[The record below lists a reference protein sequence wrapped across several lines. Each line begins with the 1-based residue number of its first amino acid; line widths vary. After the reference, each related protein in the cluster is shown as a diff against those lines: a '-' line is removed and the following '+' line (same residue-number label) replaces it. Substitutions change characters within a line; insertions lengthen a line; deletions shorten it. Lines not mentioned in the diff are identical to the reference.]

1 MNNKMENQKERVEAP
16 VQEQVVTTKKPFYK
30 KKGFWAAM
38 IVGAAAL
45 IGGGYAYMR
54 STGSKGDN
62 SPETSGEVEETPR
75 QQEHRDREDRG
86 NNRDWRRHGNE
97 RNNNSNN

>member
-1 MNNKMENQKERVEAP
+1 MKENMEQKERVEAP
-16 VQEQVVTTKKPFYK
+16 VQEQVVTKKPFYK

-38 IVGAAAL
+38 IAGAVIL
-45 IGGGYAYMR
+45 VGGGYAYMR
-54 STGSKGDN
+54 SAGSKGNN

-86 NNRDWRRHGNE
+86 NRDWRRHGNE

>member
-1 MNNKMENQKERVEAP
+1 MNNKMENQKEERVMDAP
-16 VQEQVVTTKKPFYK
+16 VQEPVVTKKPFYK
-30 KKGFWAAM
+30 KKGFWTAVIA
-38 IVGAAAL
+38 GAVIL
-45 IGGGYAYMR
+45 VGGGYAYMR
-54 STGSKGDN
+54 SAGKGDN

-97 RNNNSNN
+97 RNNSNN

>member
-16 VQEQVVTTKKPFYK
+16 VQEPVVTTKKPFYK
-30 KKGFWAAM
+30 KKGFWAAL
-38 IVGAAAL
+38 ITGAAIL
-45 IGGGYAYMR
+45 VGGGYAYMR
-54 STGSKGDN
+54 SAGSKDNN

-86 NNRDWRRHGNE
+86 NNRDWRRHGE
-97 RNNNSNN
+97 RNNNSDNR

>member
-16 VQEQVVTTKKPFYK
+16 VEQVVVTKKPFYK

-38 IVGAAAL
+38 IAGAAVL

-54 STGSKGDN
+54 SAGSKGDN

-75 QQEHRDREDRG
+75 QEHHDREDRG

-97 RNNNSNN
+97 KNNSNN

>member
-1 MNNKMENQKERVEAP
+1 MKENMEQKERVEAAP
-16 VQEQVVTTKKPFYK
+16 VQEQVVTKTKKPFYK

-38 IVGAAAL
+38 IAGAAIL
-45 IGGGYAYMR
+45 VGGGYAYMR
-54 STGSKGDN
+54 SSGRGDN

-86 NNRDWRRHGNE
+86 NRDWRRHGNE
-97 RNNNSNN
+97 RNNSNN

>member
-1 MNNKMENQKERVEAP
+1 MKENMEQKERVEAP
-16 VQEQVVTTKKPFYK
+16 VQEPVVTKKPFYK
-30 KKGFWAAM
+30 RKSFWAVM

-54 STGSKGDN
+54 SAGKGEN

-86 NNRDWRRHGNE
+86 NRDWRRHGNE
-97 RNNNSNN
+97 RNNSNN

>member
-1 MNNKMENQKERVEAP
+1 MKENMEQKERVEAP
-16 VQEQVVTTKKPFYK
+16 VQEQVVKTKKPFYK

-38 IVGAAAL
+38 IVGAVAL

-54 STGSKGDN
+54 SAGKGDN

>member
-1 MNNKMENQKERVEAP
+1 MKENNVDQKERVEAP
-16 VQEQVVTTKKPFYK
+16 VQEQVIKTKKPFYK

-54 STGSKGDN
+54 SAGKGEN
-62 SPETSGEVEETPR
+62 SPTSGEVEETPR

-86 NNRDWRRHGNE
+86 NRDWRRHGNE
-97 RNNNSNN
+97 RNNSNN